1 MRVRGKAFLICEDVC
16 CKSTRITEKKGISEV
31 KSNSVAKLWM
41 TGGAKGV
48 VAHVGLFVLGGFA
61 DSLGVGAALSQAVV
75 CRGER
80 APVHDRGR
88 LLTQAL
94 LMLAGGGESCSDIEH
109 LRAQRGLFGEVA
121 SDSTLYRVLRDI
133 DSSTLEGIW
142 AAVAGVRAGV
152 WQARDG
158 DPVSSMP
165 LVLDIDCALVEV
177 HTETTQG
184 AAPNYKG
191 GFGFHPMLC
200 ATDDGEPLWIVQR
213 RGNAAA
219 NNIADHLEVLDGAI
233 AQLPAEV
240 ASGHRAGDDAC
251 LALRDIWLRVD
262 SAGCSKRLAK
272 ALRDRNVGYMPAAR
286 SNEAISAAIA
296 TTRTDPDMWR
306 PAAKNPKQR
315 RCRAQV
321 AELTANTNLNR
332 WPTGTRL
339 IVRREPLHPGAQ
351 RTLFDS
357 PDWRYWGFLS
367 DAAGDPVELDRTTR
381 EHARVEDTVKR
392 LKDSGLTRMPF
403 TDWNANAASTALTV
417 ISLALVAWF
426 QQLRL
431 HGDLAKASP
440 KKLRWQLWHTPA
452 RITRSARRTTIGL
465 PDNWRS
471 AKALLAAHNHN

>member
-1 MRVRGKAFLICEDVC
+1 MLRNQTA
-16 CKSTRITEKKGISEV
+16 KSG
-31 KSNSVAKLWM
+31 
-41 TGGAKGV
+41 
-48 VAHVGLFVLGGFA
+48 H
-61 DSLGVGAALSQAVV
+61 SLRSTS
-75 CRGER
+75 
-80 APVHDRGR
+80 
-88 LLTQAL
+88 LTQAL

-142 AAVAGVRAGV
+142 SAVAGVRAGV

-158 DPVSSMP
+158 DPVSSVP
-165 LVLDIDCALVEV
+165 LVLDIDSTLVEV
-177 HTETTQG
+177 HTETKQG

-200 ATDDGEPLWIVQR
+200 ATSDGEPLWIAQR

-219 NNIADHLEVLDGAI
+219 NSIADHLEVLDGAI
-233 AQLPAEV
+233 AQLLAEV
-240 ASGHRAGDDAC
+240 ASGHRAGDDAS
-251 LALRDIWLRVD
+251 LAQRDIWLRVD

-272 ALRDRNVGYMPAAR
+272 ALRDRNVVYMPAAR

-296 TTRTDPDMWR
+296 TTRIDPDMWR

-315 RCRAQV
+315 SCRAQV
-321 AELTANTNLNR
+321 AELTNSIDLAG

-357 PDWRYWGFLS
+357 PNWRYWGFLA
-367 DAAGDPVELDRTTR
+367 DAPGDPVELDRTMR

-403 TDWNANAASTALTV
+403 TDWDANAAWTALTV

-465 PDNWRS
+465 PDNWPT
-471 AKALLAAHNHN
+471 AKTLLAAHNHN